1 MPNCVA
7 YIKPIVYLCT
17 VKLQRKMETTKKTTK
32 NLRDTS
38 LLGQFRE
45 LLVGETLTVDVSRSS
60 YVRMIC
66 ARFGLEW
73 NRKFKC
79 RTDRTTRTITAT
91 RVF

>member
-1 MPNCVA
+1 MPNKLA
-7 YIKPIVYLCT
+7 QLLIKHYLCT